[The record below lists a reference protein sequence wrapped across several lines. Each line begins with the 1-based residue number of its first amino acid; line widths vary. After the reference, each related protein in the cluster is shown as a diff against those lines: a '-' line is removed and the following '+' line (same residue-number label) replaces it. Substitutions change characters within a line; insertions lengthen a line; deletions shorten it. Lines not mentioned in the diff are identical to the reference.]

1 MVSRTYGPDQVPR
14 GSGWNYISKDFFLQ
28 KKEGKKFIDIKDWYA

>member
-1 MVSRTYGPDQVPR
+1 MAMVSRTQAPDQVPR

-28 KKEGKKFIDIKDWYA
+28 KKEGKTFTDIRD